1 MQFTSLIFITCLMP
15 IFFILAF
22 FFREKP
28 KARIFLVGIYD
39 LIFYIW
45 GGYKAFLL
53 SIAVCLLTWIIQLIV
68 IKWPK
73 KAVTVIGCVVI
84 AIPLVLSKY
93 VEGFIVPM
101 GISFYTFEAISLI
114 ADTYRDENRKR
125 RSVFEILMYMFFFT
139 TVSQGPIVR
148 ISCFE
153 EGIRRNPSMDD
164 YNEGIKRFAIG
175 LGKKVLLADKIAPL
189 ADYYF
194 KGIANGNSYSMFGL
208 WMGSIAYT
216 LQIYFD
222 FSGYSDMAIG
232 IAKTIGFNIPENF
245 NMPYLATSI
254 KDFWRRWHISLSSW
268 FRDYIYISL
277 GGNRKGE
284 VRTVI
289 NLFIV
294 WFLTGIWHG
303 NDFTFIVWG
312 LGYFVLLLI
321 ERYGGKAIAFLNKGI
336 AGRIYTLFF
345 VNLLWVFFR
354 SENLSSSI
362 DYLKGMAGVGAKGV
376 PEAMALRYLPFLIIL
391 CILCLLFQ
399 RIRELYNDNKKVR
412 IAGDACLVFIVVL
425 SVCAIV
431 NMSYTP
437 FIYGKF

>member
-22 FFREKP
+22 FLREKP

-68 IKWPK
+68 IKRPK
-73 KAVTVIGCVVI
+73 KAVTVIGCAVI
-84 AIPLVLSKY
+84 AIPLILSKY

-114 ADTYRDENRKR
+114 TDTYRDENRKG

-153 EGIRRNPSMDD
+153 EGLKRNPSMDD

-254 KDFWRRWHISLSSW
+254 KDFWRRWHISLSNW
-268 FRDYIYISL
+268 FRDYIYIPL
-277 GGNRKGE
+277 GGNKKGE
-284 VRTVI
+284 ARTVI

-294 WFLTGIWHG
+294 WLLTGIWHG
-303 NDFTFIVWG
+303 NDLTFIIWG
-312 LGYFVLLLI
+312 LGYFVLLLV

-354 SENLSSSI
+354 ADSMRGASEYI
-362 DYLKGMAGVGAKGV
+362 KGMFGKGIYI
-376 PEAMALRYLPFLIIL
+376 PIENIALRFIPFTVLMILLCLPFGGFKKRYHENKVVYMVGNLGLAVLI
-391 CILCLLFQ
+391 
-399 RIRELYNDNKKVR
+399 
-412 IAGDACLVFIVVL
+412 VL
-425 SVCAIV
+425 SVCAIS
-431 NMSYTP
+431 NASYTP

>member
-1 MQFTSLIFITCLMP
+1 MKT
-15 IFFILAF
+15 
-22 FFREKP
+22 
-28 KARIFLVGIYD
+28 
-39 LIFYIW
+39 
-45 GGYKAFLL
+45 
-53 SIAVCLLTWIIQLIV
+53 
-68 IKWPK
+68 
-73 KAVTVIGCVVI
+73 
-84 AIPLVLSKY
+84 
-93 VEGFIVPM
+93 
-101 GISFYTFEAISLI
+101 
-114 ADTYRDENRKR
+114 
-125 RSVFEILMYMFFFT
+125 
-139 TVSQGPIVR
+139 VR

-153 EGIRRNPSMDD
+153 EGLKRNPSMDD

-268 FRDYIYISL
+268 FRDYVYIPL

-284 VRTVI
+284 ARTVI

-294 WFLTGIWHG
+294 WLLTGIWHG
-303 NDFTFIVWG
+303 NDLTFIIWG
-312 LGYFVLLLI
+312 LGYFVLLLV
-321 ERYGGKAIAFLNKGI
+321 ERYGGKAITFLNKGI

-354 SENLSSSI
+354 GETIADGLGYVGGMFGSHHEIRVENI
-362 DYLKGMAGVGAKGV
+362 AA
-376 PEAMALRYLPFLIIL
+376 RYIPFVII
-391 CILCLLFQ
+391 CIIFCIPFT
-399 RIRELYNDNKKVR
+399 RTREKYKDSKVLYVASNLGLAV
-412 IAGDACLVFIVVL
+412 IVVL
-425 SVCAIV
+425 SICAIT
-431 NMSYTP
+431 NTSYTP
-437 FIYGKF
+437 FIYGRF

>member
-1 MQFTSLIFITCLMP
+1 MQFTSLVFITCLMP

-22 FFREKP
+22 FLREKP

-39 LIFYIW
+39 LVFYIW

-53 SIAVCLLTWIIQLIV
+53 SIAVCLLTWIIQFIV
-68 IKWPK
+68 VKWPK
-73 KAVTVIGCVVI
+73 KAITVIGCIVI
-84 AIPLVLSKY
+84 AIPLILSKY

-153 EGIRRNPSMDD
+153 DGLKRNPSMDD
-164 YNEGIKRFAIG
+164 YNEGIRRFAIG

-189 ADYYF
+189 ADYYY
-194 KGIANGNSYSMFGL
+194 KGIANGNQYSTLGL

-268 FRDYIYISL
+268 FRDYIYIPL

-284 VRTVI
+284 ARTVI

-294 WFLTGIWHG
+294 WLLTGIWHG
-303 NDFTFIVWG
+303 NGFTFIIWG
-312 LGYFVLLLI
+312 LSYFVLLLI

-354 SENLSSSI
+354 ASCLKDAI
-362 DYLKGMAGVGAKGV
+362 CYVKGMFSGNTG
-376 PEAMALRYLPFLIIL
+376 
-391 CILCLLFQ
+391 
-399 RIRELYNDNKKVR
+399 
-412 IAGDACLVFIVVL
+412 IATEGIVVRFIPFMLLAIAFCIPYEELRRLYRSNRLFYIAANAGLAIIVIL
-425 SVCAIV
+425 SVCAIT
-431 NMSYTP
+431 NSSYTP
-437 FIYGKF
+437 FIYGQF

>member
-22 FFREKP
+22 FLREKP

-53 SIAVCLLTWIIQLIV
+53 SIAVCFLTWIIQLIV

-84 AIPLVLSKY
+84 AIPLILSKY

-114 ADTYRDENRKR
+114 TDTYRDENRKG

-153 EGIRRNPSMDD
+153 EGIKRNPSMDD

-208 WMGSIAYT
+208 WMGAIAYT

-268 FRDYIYISL
+268 FRDYIYIPL

-284 VRTVI
+284 ARTVI

-294 WFLTGIWHG
+294 WLLTGIWHG
-303 NDFTFIVWG
+303 NDLTFIIWG
-312 LGYFVLLLI
+312 LGYFVLLLV

-354 SENLSSSI
+354 SDNLSSSI
-362 DYLKGMAGVGAKGV
+362 DYLKGMAGVGAKGA
-376 PEAMALRYLPFLIIL
+376 PEAMSLRYLPFLITL
-391 CILCLLFQ
+391 CILCLPFQ
-399 RIRELYNDNKKVR
+399 RIRGLYNDNKGVR
-412 IAGDACLVFIVVL
+412 IVGDACLVFIVVL

>member
-22 FFREKP
+22 FLREKP

-53 SIAVCLLTWIIQLIV
+53 SIAVCILTWIIQLIV
-68 IKWPK
+68 VKWPK

-84 AIPLVLSKY
+84 AIPLILSKY

-114 ADTYRDENRKR
+114 TDTYRDENRKG

-153 EGIRRNPSMDD
+153 EGIKRNPSMDD

-268 FRDYIYISL
+268 FRDYIYIPL

-284 VRTVI
+284 ARTVI

-294 WFLTGIWHG
+294 WILTGIWHG
-303 NDFTFIVWG
+303 NDFTFIIWG
-312 LGYFVLLLI
+312 LGYFVLLLV

-354 SENLSSSI
+354 
-362 DYLKGMAGVGAKGV
+362 AGT
-376 PEAMALRYLPFLIIL
+376 
-391 CILCLLFQ
+391 
-399 RIRELYNDNKKVR
+399 
-412 IAGDACLVFIVVL
+412 IADAFEY
-425 SVCAIV
+425 S
-431 NMSYTP
+431 
-437 FIYGKF
+437 

>member
-15 IFFILAF
+15 MFFILAF
-22 FFREKP
+22 FLREKP

-39 LIFYIW
+39 LVFYIW

-53 SIAVCLLTWIIQLIV
+53 SIAVCLLTWVIQFIIV
-68 IKWPK
+68 KWPK
-73 KAVTVIGCVVI
+73 KAVTVTGCIVV
-84 AIPLVLSKY
+84 AIPLILSKY

-114 ADTYRDENRKR
+114 VDTFRDENRKGR
-125 RSVFEILMYMFFFT
+125 NVFEILMYMFFFT

-148 ISCFE
+148 IFCFE
-153 EGIRRNPSMDD
+153 EGLNRNPSIDD
-164 YNEGIKRFAIG
+164 FNEGIKRFAIG

-194 KGIANGNSYSMFGL
+194 NGASNGFNQSILGL
-208 WMGSIAYT
+208 WMGAIAYT

-245 NMPYLATSI
+245 SMPYLATSI

-268 FRDYIYISL
+268 FRDYIYIPL

-284 VRTVI
+284 VRTVL

-294 WFLTGIWHG
+294 WLLTGIWHG
-303 NDFTFIVWG
+303 NDLTFIIWG
-312 LGYFVLLLI
+312 LGYFILLLI

-336 AGRIYTLFF
+336 AGHIYTLFF

-354 SENLSSSI
+354 SGTMADAFGYIGGMFGSHNEIRVENIAIKYIPFVLLCI
-362 DYLKGMAGVGAKGV
+362 VFC
-376 PEAMALRYLPFLIIL
+376 LPFTK
-391 CILCLLFQ
+391 
-399 RIRELYNDNKKVR
+399 IRDKYKDSKGYY
-412 IAGDACLVFIVVL
+412 IATNLGLAVVVVL
-425 SVCAIV
+425 SICAIT
-431 NMSYTP
+431 NTSYTP
-437 FIYGKF
+437 FIYGRF

>member
-22 FFREKP
+22 FLREKP
-28 KARIFLVGIYD
+28 KARMFLVGIYD

-53 SIAVCLLTWIIQLIV
+53 SIAVCILTWVIQLIV

-73 KAVTVIGCVVI
+73 KAVTVIGCVAI
-84 AIPLVLSKY
+84 AIPLILSKY

-114 ADTYRDENRKR
+114 TDTYRDENRKG

-153 EGIRRNPSMDD
+153 EGIKRNPSMDD

-175 LGKKVLLADKIAPL
+175 LGKKALLADKIAPL

-194 KGIANGNSYSMFGL
+194 KGIANGNSYSVFGL
-208 WMGSIAYT
+208 WMGAIAYT

-268 FRDYIYISL
+268 FRDYIYIPL

-294 WFLTGIWHG
+294 WLLTGIWHG
-303 NDFTFIVWG
+303 NDLTFIIWG
-312 LGYFVLLLI
+312 LGYFVLLLV

-354 SENLSSSI
+354 ADSMRSASEYI
-362 DYLKGMAGVGAKGV
+362 KGMFGKGIYI
-376 PEAMALRYLPFLIIL
+376 PIENIALRFIPFTVLMVLLCLPFDGFKKKYHENKAVYMVGNLGLAVLI
-391 CILCLLFQ
+391 
-399 RIRELYNDNKKVR
+399 
-412 IAGDACLVFIVVL
+412 VL
-425 SVCAIV
+425 SVCAIT
-431 NMSYTP
+431 NASYTP